1 VRIEPNTPC
10 FSCGQVQNTIA
21 TKDKLDLDASY
32 QPMVWKGGPIIGWPE
47 VVALYWGGFT
57 AAQVSS
63 MQSWL
68 ASYAGYLSGNGA
80 PPGQTCVLSQYG
92 IGGGTV
98 GSHHQEATAPAKANE
113 GDVQHLIQTLQG
125 QGNLPAFSANRLFL
139 VFTLGV
145 SFDGYGTQWCGYHG
159 SWGTGEYFAI
169 VPYPSV
175 GGCGNSTPDAS
186 WQSVTS
192 HEIAEAATDP
202 GGGSGWVVGTEEG
215 GDTCAWQE
223 DQLPFGTIQ
232 KFADNMEA
240 TCASWTAKGLLNWT
254 LAGNTA
260 GFGNTAGDPTWI
272 GDFSGS
278 GRSEVLFY
286 SPGDHNWWLGS
297 VSANGQLNWTLA
309 GNTGGFGQVAD
320 GRPFWTGDFSGTGHT
335 QIMFYYPGDHN
346 WWLGTVSGTSL
357 NWTLAGN
364 TAGFGQVADG
374 RPFWTG
380 DFSGTGHTQIMFY
393 YPGDH
398 NWWLGTVSGTSLN
411 WTLAGNT
418 AGFGNTASDPTWIGD
433 FTGSGKSEVMF
444 YSSGDSHW
452 WLGTDN
458 GTTLQWPFAGNTR
471 VFGANIVDGRP
482 WWVGRFS
489 RSDRD
494 QMLFYYPG
502 DGNWWLGSTDLSR
515 NAACPAS
522 VRSARPHDHGN
533 LACVYEGA
541 GRDSGELRRRLR
553 KLVKG
558 SPVRAEVAGCWPW
571 TAPRPRSRAD

>member
-1 VRIEPNTPC
+1 
-10 FSCGQVQNTIA
+10 
-21 TKDKLDLDASY
+21 
-32 QPMVWKGGPIIGWPE
+32 MVWKGGPIIGWPE
-47 VVALYWGGFT
+47 LVALYWGGFT

-68 ASYAGYLSGNGA
+68 ASYVGYLSGNGA
-80 PPGQTCVLSQYG
+80 PAGQTCVLSQYG

-98 GSHHQEATAPAKANE
+98 GSHHQEATAPATASE

-145 SFDGYGTQWCGYHG
+145 SFDGYGTQWCGYHS

-169 VPYPSV
+169 VPYPSA

-202 GGGSGWVVGTEEG
+202 GVGSGWVVGTEEG

-297 VSANGQLNWTLA
+297 VSGNGQLTWQLA
-309 GNTGGFGQVAD
+309 GNTAGFGQVAD
-320 GRPFWTGDFSGTGHT
+320 GRPFWTGNFSGTGNT

-357 NWTLAGN
+357 NW
-364 TAGFGQVADG
+364 Q
-374 RPFWTG
+374 
-380 DFSGTGHTQIMFY
+380 
-393 YPGDH
+393 
-398 NWWLGTVSGTSLN
+398 
-411 WTLAGNT
+411 LAGNT

-433 FTGSGKSEVMF
+433 FTGSGKSEVLF

-515 NAACPAS
+515 NAAWPAS
-522 VRSARPHDHGN
+522 VRRTAS
-533 LACVYEGA
+533 GA
-541 GRDSGELRRRLR
+541 
-553 KLVKG
+553 
-558 SPVRAEVAGCWPW
+558 AG
-571 TAPRPRSRAD
+571 

>member
-1 VRIEPNTPC
+1 MRIEPNTPC

-272 GDFSGS
+272 GDFSG
-278 GRSEVLFY
+278 
-286 SPGDHNWWLGS
+286 
-297 VSANGQLNWTLA
+297 
-309 GNTGGFGQVAD
+309 
-320 GRPFWTGDFSGTGHT
+320 
-335 QIMFYYPGDHN
+335 
-346 WWLGTVSGTSL
+346 
-357 NWTLAGN
+357 
-364 TAGFGQVADG
+364 
-374 RPFWTG
+374 
-380 DFSGTGHTQIMFY
+380 TGHTQIMFY

-515 NAACPAS
+515 NAAWPAS